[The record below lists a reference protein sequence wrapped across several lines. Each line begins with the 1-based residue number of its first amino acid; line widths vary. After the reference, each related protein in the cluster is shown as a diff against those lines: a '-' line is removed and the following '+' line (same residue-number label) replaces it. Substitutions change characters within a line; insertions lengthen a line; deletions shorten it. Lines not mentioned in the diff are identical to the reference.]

1 MINTRILMTLSAITL
16 ALFGFLSSFFSKE
29 LLVHLKITSN
39 GAADMLIQIM
49 AALYMGFAIMN
60 WMQREAII
68 GGIYARPL
76 AMGNFSH
83 FLIGTFALGRVLSEK
98 PNLPGMWVLTSIYFL
113 FAVSFG
119 IVMFFHPVKKSE

>member
-1 MINTRILMTLSAITL
+1 MTLSAITL

-29 LLVHLKITSN
+29 LLVHLKISSN

-60 WMQREAII
+60 WMQRQAII
-68 GGIYARPL
+68 GGIYSRPL

-83 FLIGTFALGRVLSEK
+83 FLIGTFAFGRVLSEK

-113 FAVSFG
+113 FALSFG
-119 IVMFFHPVKKSE
+119 IVMFFHPAKKSE